1 MFQHVKQKIVVLLTV
16 LCLTVGAGA
25 GTAAAAE
32 PAEREPTLL
41 EMAAKVSKYANC
53 RSLPLRQRPQCAKDF
68 ALKSLKL
75 SLAVGAYLYVSQP
88 AMKDKGAAFAEVNK
102 ELGTLAGQ
110 LQPLLTQANQEA
122 NPERRREIFKQLAK
136 TYKAARPHLEKF
148 RAQLFK
154 ASELAD
160 AIGEPS
166 AEFTT
171 LLSVYMGD
179 YFPERKPVEPAP
191 DGPSIFDALD
201 ELKGIGKDI
210 DQIIA
215 GLDQMNE
222 ALDEMNGIMVEV
234 NESIDGMNKGLAQAN
249 RGMDQLNK
257 GVAQMNEGL
266 GQVNTAVTG
275 FNKAADGILS
285 VPDFKFDFS
294 HINEQIG
301 ANTVP
306 AEVLAAQ
313 DRKMGALLNLLP
325 GIGDGKGVVEALTGK
340 DLATGE
346 HLSAT
351 DRALGAL
358 VVLRWVKTGGTLTAE
373 AIRAARKGEKIAGC
387 FNSFPAGTPVLMGD
401 GATRPIEQ
409 IKAGDT
415 VLATD
420 PATGTTGPRPVDATI
435 HTPDDLDFTGITV
448 RREAGQGQG
457 SLTATDHHP
466 FWSENRKQWTDAAD
480 LNSGDTLRTPDGTT
494 VEIDEVVHWK
504 ELQGAY
510 NLTVNDL
517 HTYYVLAG
525 ATPVLVHNSNG
536 LCSRPGAIAKAT
548 GYSVKQIKDA
558 IHKVKAQGGWRG
570 IGDNK
575 NPDMLIDPKTG
586 EVHPQMPDGSPG
598 ESIGNI
604 FDHLPERP

>member
-16 LCLTVGAGA
+16 LCLTAGA
-25 GTAAAAE
+25 GTAVAAE
-32 PAEREPTLL
+32 PAERQPTLL

-53 RSLPLRQRPQCAKDF
+53 RSLPLRERPQCAKEF

-75 SLAVGAYLYVSQP
+75 SLAVGTYLHISQP
-88 AMKDKGAAFAEVNK
+88 AMKDEGAAFAEVNK
-102 ELGTLAGQ
+102 EMGTLAGQ
-110 LQPLLTQANQEA
+110 LRPLLTHANQEA
-122 NPERRREIFKQLAK
+122 DPERRKEIFKQLAK
-136 TYKAARPHLEKF
+136 TYKAARPHLDKF
-148 RAQLFK
+148 RTQLFQ

-171 LLSVYMGD
+171 LLSVYLGD
-179 YFPERKPVEPAP
+179 YFPERKPVEPVP

-222 ALDEMNGIMVEV
+222 ALDEMNATMVQV
-234 NESIDGMNKGLAQAN
+234 NESIDGINKGLEQAN
-249 RGMDQLNK
+249 RGMDKLNE
-257 GVAQMNEGL
+257 GVREMNEGL
-266 GQVNTAVTG
+266 GQMNTAVRG
-275 FNKAADGILS
+275 FNKTADKILS
-285 VPDFKFDFS
+285 VPDIKFDFS
-294 HINEQIG
+294 HINEKVG
-301 ANTVP
+301 ANQTP
-306 AEVLAAQ
+306 PEVLAAQ
-313 DRKMGALLNLLP
+313 DRKMGSLLNLLP
-325 GIGDGKGVVEALTGK
+325 GIGDGKGVVEALRGK

-346 HLSAT
+346 ELSVT

-358 VVLRWVKTGGTLTAE
+358 VVLRWVRTGGTLTAD
-373 AIRAARKGEKIAGC
+373 AIRAARKGDRVAGC
-387 FNSFPAGTPVLMGD
+387 FDSFPAGTPVLMAD

-409 IKAGDT
+409 IEPGDT

-420 PATGTTGPRPVDATI
+420 PESGVTGPRPVEGTI
-435 HTPDDLDFTGITV
+435 YTPDDRDFTGITLSAD
-448 RREAGQGQG
+448 AGRGT
-457 SLTATDHHP
+457 LTATDHHP

-480 LNSGDTLRTPDGTT
+480 LNSGDTLRTPDGAT
-494 VEIDEVVHWK
+494 VEIEKVAHWK
-504 ELQGAY
+504 ELRGAY

-570 IGDNK
+570 IGGNR
-575 NPDMLIDPKTG
+575 NPDMLVDPRTG
-586 EVHPQMPDGSPG
+586 DVHPQMPDGRPG
-598 ESIGNI
+598 DIIGNI
-604 FDHLPERP
+604 FEHLPDRP

>member
-1 MFQHVKQKIVVLLTV
+1 MFQQVRQKIVVLLTV

-32 PAEREPTLL
+32 PPEREPTLL

-53 RSLPLRQRPQCAKDF
+53 RSLPLLQRPQCAKDF

-88 AMKDKGAAFAEVNK
+88 AMKDGGAAFTEVNK

-110 LQPLLTQANQEA
+110 LQPLLTQAGHETDPA
-122 NPERRREIFKQLAK
+122 RRREIYKQLAK

-148 RAQLFK
+148 RGQLFK

-171 LLSVYMGD
+171 LLSVYLGD

-210 DQIIA
+210 DKIIA

-222 ALDEMNGIMVEV
+222 ALDEMNAVMVDV
-234 NESIDGMNKGLAQAN
+234 NDSIDGINKGLDQAN

-275 FNKAADGILS
+275 FNKVADGILS
-285 VPDFKFDFS
+285 VPDFRFDFS
-294 HINEQIG
+294 HVNEAIG
-301 ANTVP
+301 ANMVP
-306 AEVLAAQ
+306 AEVQAAQ
-313 DRKMGALLNLLP
+313 DRKMSLLLDMLP
-325 GIGDGKGVVEALTGK
+325 GIGDAKGVVEAIRGK
-340 DLATGE
+340 DLATNE
-346 HLSAT
+346 ELSVP

-358 VVLRWVKTGGTLTAE
+358 VVLRWVRTGGKLTAE
-373 AIRAARKGEKIAGC
+373 AIRAARKGEKVAGC

-409 IKAGDT
+409 IEVGDT

-420 PATGTTGPRPVDATI
+420 PETGTTGPRRVDATI
-435 HTPDDLDFTGITV
+435 HTPDDRDFTGITV
-448 RREAGQGQG
+448 RQDAARG

-466 FWSENRKQWTDAAD
+466 FWSESRKQWTDAAE

-494 VEIDEVVHWK
+494 VEIDQVVHWK

-525 ATPVLVHNSNG
+525 ATPVLVHNANG
-536 LCSRPGAIAKAT
+536 LCSRPGAIAQAT
-548 GYSVKQIKDA
+548 GYSVKQVKDA

-570 IGDNK
+570 IGGNK
-575 NPDMLIDPKTG
+575 NPDMLVDPRTG
-586 EVHPQMPDGSPG
+586 EVYPQMPDGSPG

-604 FDHLPERP
+604 FEYLRGRE

>member
-16 LCLTVGAGA
+16 LCLTAGA
-25 GTAAAAE
+25 GTAVAAE
-32 PAEREPTLL
+32 PAERQPTLL

-53 RSLPLRQRPQCAKDF
+53 RSLPLRERPQCAKEF

-75 SLAVGAYLYVSQP
+75 SLAVGTYLHISQP
-88 AMKDKGAAFAEVNK
+88 AMKDEGAAFAEVNK
-102 ELGTLAGQ
+102 EMGTLAGQ
-110 LQPLLTQANQEA
+110 LRPLLTHANQEA
-122 NPERRREIFKQLAK
+122 DPERRKEIFKQLAK
-136 TYKAARPHLEKF
+136 TYKAARPHLDKF
-148 RAQLFK
+148 RTQLFQ

-171 LLSVYMGD
+171 LLSVYLGD
-179 YFPERKPVEPAP
+179 YFPERKPVEPVP

-222 ALDEMNGIMVEV
+222 ALDEMNATMVQV
-234 NESIDGMNKGLAQAN
+234 NESIDGINKGLEQAN
-249 RGMDQLNK
+249 RGMDKLNE
-257 GVAQMNEGL
+257 GVREMNEGL
-266 GQVNTAVTG
+266 GQMNTAVRG
-275 FNKAADGILS
+275 FNKTADKILS
-285 VPDFKFDFS
+285 VPDIKFDFS
-294 HINEQIG
+294 HINEKVG
-301 ANTVP
+301 ANQTP
-306 AEVLAAQ
+306 PEVLAAQ
-313 DRKMGALLNLLP
+313 DRKMGSLLNLLP
-325 GIGDGKGVVEALTGK
+325 GIGDGKGVVEALRGK

-346 HLSAT
+346 ELSVT

-358 VVLRWVKTGGTLTAE
+358 VVLRWVRTGGTLTAD
-373 AIRAARKGEKIAGC
+373 AIRAARKGDRVAGC
-387 FNSFPAGTPVLMGD
+387 FDSFPAGTPVLMAD

-409 IKAGDT
+409 IEPGDT

-420 PATGTTGPRPVDATI
+420 PEAGVTGPRPVEGTI
-435 HTPDDLDFTGITV
+435 YTPDDRDFTGITLSAD
-448 RREAGQGQG
+448 AGRGT
-457 SLTATDHHP
+457 LTATDHHP

-480 LNSGDTLRTPDGTT
+480 LNSGDTLRTPDGAT
-494 VEIDEVVHWK
+494 VEIEKVAHWK
-504 ELQGAY
+504 ELRGAY

-570 IGDNK
+570 IGGNR
-575 NPDMLIDPKTG
+575 NPDMLVDPRTG
-586 EVHPQMPDGSPG
+586 DVHPQMPDGRPG
-598 ESIGNI
+598 DIIGNI
-604 FDHLPERP
+604 FEHLPDRP

>member
-16 LCLTVGAGA
+16 LCLTAGA
-25 GTAAAAE
+25 GTAVAAE
-32 PAEREPTLL
+32 PVERQPTLL

-53 RSLPLRQRPQCAKDF
+53 RSLPLRERPQCAKEF

-75 SLAVGAYLYVSQP
+75 SLAVGAYLHISQP

-102 ELGTLAGQ
+102 EMGTLAGQ
-110 LQPLLTQANQEA
+110 LRPLLTHANQEA
-122 NPERRREIFKQLAK
+122 DPERRKEIFKQLAK
-136 TYKAARPHLEKF
+136 TYKAARPHLDKF
-148 RAQLFK
+148 RTQLFQ

-171 LLSVYMGD
+171 LLSVYLGD
-179 YFPERKPVEPAP
+179 YFPERKPVEPVP
-191 DGPSIFDALD
+191 DGPSIFDALA

-222 ALDEMNGIMVEV
+222 ALDEMNATMVQV
-234 NESIDGMNKGLAQAN
+234 NESIDGINKGLKQAN
-249 RGMDQLNK
+249 RGMDKLNE
-257 GVAQMNEGL
+257 GVREMNEGL
-266 GQVNTAVTG
+266 GQMNTAVRG
-275 FNKAADGILS
+275 FNKTADKILS
-285 VPDFKFDFS
+285 VPDIKFDFS
-294 HINEQIG
+294 HINEKVG
-301 ANTVP
+301 ANQTP
-306 AEVLAAQ
+306 PEVLAAQ
-313 DRKMGALLNLLP
+313 DRKMSALLNLLP
-325 GIGDGKGVVEALTGK
+325 GIGDGKGVVEALRGK

-346 HLSAT
+346 ELSVT

-358 VVLRWVKTGGTLTAE
+358 VVLRWVRTGGTLTAD
-373 AIRAARKGEKIAGC
+373 AIRAARKGDRVAGC
-387 FNSFPAGTPVLMGD
+387 FDSFPAGTPVLMAD

-409 IKAGDT
+409 IEPGDT

-420 PATGTTGPRPVDATI
+420 PESGVTGPRPVEGTI
-435 HTPDDLDFTGITV
+435 YTPDDRDFTGITLSADAD
-448 RREAGQGQG
+448 RGT
-457 SLTATDHHP
+457 LTATDHHP

-480 LNSGDTLRTPDGTT
+480 LNSGDTLRTPDGAT
-494 VEIDEVVHWK
+494 VEIEKVAHWK
-504 ELQGAY
+504 ELRGAY

-570 IGDNK
+570 IGGNR
-575 NPDMLIDPKTG
+575 NPDMLVDPRTG
-586 EVHPQMPDGSPG
+586 DVHPQMPDGRPG
-598 ESIGNI
+598 DIIGNI
-604 FDHLPERP
+604 FEHLPDRP